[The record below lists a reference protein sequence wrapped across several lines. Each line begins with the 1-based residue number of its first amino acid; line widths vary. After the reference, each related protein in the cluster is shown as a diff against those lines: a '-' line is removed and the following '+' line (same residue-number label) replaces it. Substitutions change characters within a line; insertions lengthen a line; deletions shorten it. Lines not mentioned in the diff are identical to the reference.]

1 VKSNSKI
8 NLGQV
13 VTAALKFGLL
23 HTGPIKFELYR
34 KAP

>member
-13 VTAALKFGLL
+13 VTASFKFGLL
-23 HTGPIKFELYR
+23 HTGQIKFGLYR